1 MTEKFDY
8 CCMYDSPIHIGLDD
22 EYEEIIKKNVEEIRN
37 SCDEIEEEI
46 EDKEVE
52 TRGDPVV
59 RIK

>member
-1 MTEKFDY
+1 MVD
-8 CCMYDSPIHIGLDD
+8 
-22 EYEEIIKKNVEEIRN
+22 EEIIKKNVEEIRN